1 MLRQSRT
8 AGIQRFFSMV
18 SRPLPGVLPER
29 QRQCALPYLSPFVF
43 RQTSTVENC
52 RNGLFRV
59 FCEDALSDAIEDLT
73 VTYEENGQEV
83 IKELDKVILSKGA
96 WTTIIFRYQEWRP
109 QTNSYGPDKYVIR
122 RYKKVG
128 GEYRPQSK
136 FNISSAD
143 QARKIIEALQSWIG
157 ESDENREKEK

>member
-1 MLRQSRT
+1 M
-8 AGIQRFFSMV
+8 
-18 SRPLPGVLPER
+18 
-29 QRQCALPYLSPFVF
+29 
-43 RQTSTVENC
+43 
-52 RNGLFRV
+52 
-59 FCEDALSDAIEDLT
+59 SDAIEDLT